1 MDLYFV
7 HLQVANYRTQD
18 EREDLKSTII
28 YAHLVVIKNLQLN
41 ANLFLEMQTDK
52 RPAVNIVKHSS
63 INVDTPA
70 PHHSIVIFVFPAFIN
85 KLCIYISLTGSDDR
99 TCVHMW

>member
-18 EREDLKSTII
+18 ERETII
-28 YAHLVVIKNLQLN
+28 DAHLVVIKNLQLN

-63 INVDTPA
+63 INVYTPA

-85 KLCIYISLTGSDDR
+85 KLCIYKSFAGSDDR